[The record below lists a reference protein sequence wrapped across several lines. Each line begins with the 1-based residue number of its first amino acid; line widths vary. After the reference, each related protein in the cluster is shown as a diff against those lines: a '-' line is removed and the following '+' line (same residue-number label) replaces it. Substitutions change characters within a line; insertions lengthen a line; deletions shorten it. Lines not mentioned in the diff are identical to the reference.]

1 MLKSLLGLTAGAFV
15 ALASPAQATVTLW
28 NGDGANDTIQWGQL
42 GPAGTLVSTP
52 AAVVSDNGVT
62 GSVNDSDG
70 SAQRLDQG
78 TDWNGNFAPGD
89 TLLFNNYSGLINITF
104 DTPVT
109 AAGAQFQANLFGDFL
124 ARIWYDDGTFANLGF
139 NVSGNSN
146 ANGDDSAVFIGVI
159 SDSANIVGITYG
171 LHFTQDGP
179 PDSTSGFAIG
189 NVELIDGVPEPGT
202 WAMMLLGFGA
212 IGLSMR
218 RRRRTTALAQA
229 A

>member
-1 MLKSLLGLTAGAFV
+1 MLKTILALTAGAFV

-28 NGDGANDTIQWGQL
+28 DGTGANDTIAWAQL
-42 GPAGTLVSTP
+42 GPAGTAVSTP
-52 AAVVSDNGVT
+52 VAVVSNNGLT

-70 SAQRLDQG
+70 SAQRRDEG
-78 TDWNGNFAPGD
+78 TDWNSNFAPGD
-89 TLLFNNYSGLINITF
+89 ALLFNNFDGLINITF

-109 AAGAQFQANLFGDFL
+109 AAGAQFGANLFGPFL

-139 NVSGNSN
+139 NVPGVN
-146 ANGDDSAVFIGVI
+146 AATEDDSAVFIGVI
-159 SDSANIVGITYG
+159 SDSPNIVGITYG
-171 LHFTQDGP
+171 LHVTQN
-179 PDSTSGFAIG
+179 TFGFVIG
-189 NVELIDGVPEPGT
+189 DVQLIDSVPEPGT

-218 RRRRTTALAQA
+218 RRRRTFALAQA